1 VNSRVIAERTVPKKI
16 KKTPI
21 VVSIINLKGGVGK
34 TTIAALLARY
44 AAKKGLKV
52 LAVDIDPQSNLSQAL
67 MTEREYSEFMENGE
81 ASIVELLND
90 YKPPSQQRASPT
102 SIRASQVEKQVGYD
116 EDFHLI
122 PSRFDFSDNLIES
135 VKPDARALAR
145 FISKRMRK
153 KDIIL
158 IDCAPTE
165 SILTRTAYHASR
177 YILVPVRTEFF
188 STIGFPLL
196 KNSLD
201 KFRSKNPAQAIDVCG
216 VLINNCESTASP
228 RGPHHQTAWDD
239 IHEQAKKYEWPI
251 MKNEMFLSRGYPKLM
266 QESFPSHTG
275 NAEPEFRRIS
285 DEFLAMLGLG

>member
-1 VNSRVIAERTVPKKI
+1 MIAERAVPKKT

-52 LAVDIDPQSNLSQAL
+52 LAIDIDPQSNLSQAL
-67 MTEREYSEFMENGE
+67 MTEREYREFMENGE

-90 YKPPSQQRASPT
+90 YKPPSHQQASPT
-102 SIRASQVEKQVGYD
+102 SIGVNQVVKQVGYN

-165 SILTRTAYHASR
+165 SILTGTAYHASR

-201 KFRSKNPAQAIDVCG
+201 KFRSENPTQAIDVCG
-216 VLINNCESTASP
+216 VLINNSESTESP
-228 RGPHHQTAWDD
+228 RGPHHEAAWDD
-239 IHEQAKKYEWPI
+239 IHEQAKKYNWPI
-251 MKNEMFLSRGYPKLM
+251 MDNEMFLSRGYPKLM
-266 QESFPSHTG
+266 QESYPSRTG

-285 DEFLAMLGLG
+285 DEFHTMMGLS